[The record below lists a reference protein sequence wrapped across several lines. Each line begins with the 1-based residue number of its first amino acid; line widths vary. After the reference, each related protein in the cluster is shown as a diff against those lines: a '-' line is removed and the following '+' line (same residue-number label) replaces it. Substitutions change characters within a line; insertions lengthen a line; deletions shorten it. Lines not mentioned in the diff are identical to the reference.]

1 MSIDNTRRRG
11 DNKNKRRYLNQN
23 QENYLGEASA
33 TTRSELGGYG
43 STTTGGT
50 GSIFIAGIFIESEYS
65 MNVNNNT
72 HNNDE
77 TEQVADIIDS
87 ESDSYEGSKFK
98 M

>member
-1 MSIDNTRRRG
+1 M
-11 DNKNKRRYLNQN
+11 
-23 QENYLGEASA
+23 GEASA

-50 GSIFIAGIFIESEYS
+50 GSIFVAGTCTESEYS
-65 MNVNNNT
+65 MTVNNNT
-72 HNNDE
+72 HTNDE

-98 M
+98 LWYRIFVFCGG